1 MRGSERL
8 GPGGVSP
15 SRCDPC
21 FHPGGLGRATKRL
34 AWASTRDFALQ
45 LSGDRVQSALWH
57 QINPILGRGE
67 SVIRAAQRLLGT
79 WWPRV
84 APVRAVLAAGGS
96 TVVFTC
102 ESLGVLASSSPRKK
116 MLTFVTAAIVGLAV
130 IILLLELSL
139 RRELA
144 KEASA
149 TSTAALADLQVQTGP
164 SAVESTAPTAN
175 PSEREPLVQ
184 GALESAPSN
193 DFQPL
198 APPWAESVP
207 LPRPR
212 PKTP

>member
-1 MRGSERL
+1 M
-8 GPGGVSP
+8 
-15 SRCDPC
+15 
-21 FHPGGLGRATKRL
+21 
-34 AWASTRDFALQ
+34 
-45 LSGDRVQSALWH
+45 QSALWQ

-67 SVIRAAQRLLGT
+67 SVIRAVQRLLGT

-84 APVRAVLAAGGS
+84 ASVRAVLAAGGS

-102 ESLGVLASSSPRKK
+102 ESLGTYIGGVLASSSPRKK
-116 MLTFVTAAIVGLAV
+116 TLTFVTAAIVGLAV

-149 TSTAALADLQVQTGP
+149 TSTAAHADLQVQTSP
-164 SAVESTAPTAN
+164 NAMEFTAPTAN
-175 PSEREPLVQ
+175 PSEQEPLVQ

-212 PKTP
+212 RKTL

>member
-1 MRGSERL
+1 
-8 GPGGVSP
+8 
-15 SRCDPC
+15 
-21 FHPGGLGRATKRL
+21 
-34 AWASTRDFALQ
+34 
-45 LSGDRVQSALWH
+45 VQSGLWH
-57 QINPILGRGE
+57 QINPMLGRGE

-79 WWPRV
+79 WWSRA

-96 TVVFTC
+96 TVVLTC
-102 ESLGVLASSSPRKK
+102 ESLATYIGGFVTSSSPRKK
-116 MLTFVTAAIVGLAV
+116 ILTFVTVAIVGLAV

-139 RRELA
+139 RKELA
-144 KEASA
+144 KEVSA
-149 TSTAALADLQVQTGP
+149 TPSTALADLPVPGP

-212 PKTP
+212 RKTP